1 MKNRDQINRLVLL
14 VLLAMWILCAQFITA
29 TVVPAGSQDPQKA
42 EEAVKPLIVMITSQF
57 ADEVKDSG
65 AGIIFGKG
73 SDRLYIATA
82 NHVVRK
88 GKQEART
95 VQVEFKWLPGE
106 AIEAKLLS
114 DVDPDLDLAV
124 LNVENVNNLHIPDVL
139 RFDQLGDP
147 SSLKP
152 GDAVYLIGNPQG
164 QSWRISV
171 TPDNVLEKPGNLISF
186 ETTHIAPGHSGGALL
201 SEKYEVVGMIK
212 TTVSSDGV
220 AVNIQNVLDSLT
232 KWGYPVNL
240 EHKAEVTRIQPGEAP
255 PVEVPNFSGLTEA
268 EARRQLSGGVAGLSR
283 GEITYQD
290 SNKTFGTV
298 IDQSPAPRSRVQRGT
313 AVNLVIARPRRPPPP
328 VKLPMIVEIESL
340 LPRMK
345 ASAGELTRQEMAGF
359 GPGWGANAQV
369 FWRPPP
375 LVGVPIRN
383 YPHVRFSIDVAEA
396 GTYGVTLVHTQA
408 PDYGNAR
415 VFVRVRGTPRGD
427 LAGYAPTVRTAR
439 VALGDIQL
447 DAGVNEVVVTVLGKA
462 AASTG
467 FFVGLDRIELMRR

>member
-1 MKNRDQINRLVLL
+1 MKNSDQISRLVLL
-14 VLLAMWILCAQFITA
+14 VLLAMWILCAPFITA
-29 TVVPAGSQDPQKA
+29 TVVATGSQAPQKP

-57 ADEVKDSG
+57 ADGPESG
-65 AGIIFGKG
+65 AGIIFGQAN
-73 SDRLYIATA
+73 DRLYIATA

-88 GKQEART
+88 GVQEARP

-106 AIEAKLLS
+106 AIEAMLLS
-114 DVDPDLDLAV
+114 DVNSDLDLAV
-124 LNVENVNNLHIPDVL
+124 LAVANVDRLNIPADVL

-147 SSLKP
+147 SSLKLK
-152 GDAVYLIGNPQG
+152 DAVYLIGNRDPP
-164 QSWRISV
+164 WRINV
-171 TPDNVLEKPGNLISF
+171 MPDKVFDKSDNSIFF
-186 ETTHIAPGHSGGALL
+186 ETTHLDPGYSGGALL
-201 SEKYEVVGMIK
+201 NEKYEVVGMIRAA
-212 TTVSSDGV
+212 VSGGDGE
-220 AVNIQNVLDSLT
+220 AVNIQNVLNSLT
-232 KWGYPVNL
+232 KWGYQVNL
-240 EHKAEVTRIQPGEAP
+240 KRKAAAITSQAQEP
-255 PVEVPNFSGLTEA
+255 PVEVPNFRGLTEA
-268 EARRQLSGGVAGLSR
+268 EARRQLSRGVLFAELSP

-290 SNKTFGTV
+290 SNKTPGTV
-298 IDQSPAPRSRVQRGT
+298 IDQSPAPRSKVRRGT
-313 AVNLVIARPRRPPPP
+313 AVNLVIARPQRPPLRLL
-328 VKLPMIVEIESL
+328 LPMIVEIESL

-375 LVGVPIRN
+375 PVGVPIRN

-415 VFVRVRGTPRGD
+415 VFVRGTPRGD

-439 VALGDIQL
+439 VALSDIQL